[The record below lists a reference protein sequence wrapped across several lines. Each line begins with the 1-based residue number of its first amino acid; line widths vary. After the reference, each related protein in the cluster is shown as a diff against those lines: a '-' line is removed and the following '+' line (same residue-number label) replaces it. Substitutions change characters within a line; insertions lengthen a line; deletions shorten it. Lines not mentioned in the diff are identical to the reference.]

1 MKLLLYSSN
10 ISAMDFDETVK
21 SCEGVE
27 LIIDEDYPNIN
38 PILSLIEYCIN
49 NQIGLTIQDDFAIKT
64 YEIVKLE
71 NDEE

>member
-1 MKLLLYSSN
+1 MKILLYSSSMS
-10 ISAMDFDETVK
+10 IVDFDEIVK
-21 SCEGVE
+21 PCEGVE

>member
-1 MKLLLYSSN
+1 MKILLYCDTLCT
-10 ISAMDFDETVK
+10 IDFDEIVK
-21 SCEGVE
+21 PCEGVE
-27 LIIDEDYPNIN
+27 LIIDDDYPNIN

>member
-10 ISAMDFDETVK
+10 ISIVDFDEIVK
-21 SCEGVE
+21 PCEGVE

>member
-10 ISAMDFDETVK
+10 ISAMDFDEIVK

-49 NQIGLTIQDDFAIKT
+49 NQIGLTIQDDCAIKT

>member
-10 ISAMDFDETVK
+10 ISGMDFDEIVK
-21 SCEGVE
+21 PCEGVE

-49 NQIGLTIQDDFAIKT
+49 NQIGLTIQDDFT
-64 YEIVKLE
+64 ERVYEIVKLE
-71 NDEE
+71 NEEE

>member
-1 MKLLLYSSN
+1 MKILLYSSSMG
-10 ISAMDFDETVK
+10 IADFDEIVK
-21 SCEGVE
+21 PCEGVE

>member
-1 MKLLLYSSN
+1 MKILLYSSN
-10 ISAMDFDETVK
+10 ISGIDFDEIVK
-21 SCEGVE
+21 PCEGVE

>member
-1 MKLLLYSSN
+1 MKILLYSSN
-10 ISAMDFDETVK
+10 ISAMDFDEIVK
-21 SCEGVE
+21 PCEGVE

>member
-10 ISAMDFDETVK
+10 ISAMDFDEIVK

-27 LIIDEDYPNIN
+27 LIIDEDQPNIN

>member
-10 ISAMDFDETVK
+10 ISAMDFDEIVK

-49 NQIGLTIQDDFAIKT
+49 NQIGLTIQDDFAMRVYK
-64 YEIVKLE
+64 IVKLE
-71 NDEE
+71 SEEE

>member
-1 MKLLLYSSN
+1 MKFLLYSSN
-10 ISAMDFDETVK
+10 ISGMDFDEIVK
-21 SCEGVE
+21 PCEGVE

>member
-1 MKLLLYSSN
+1 MKLLLYSSS
-10 ISAMDFDETVK
+10 IGVVDFDKIVK
-21 SCEGVE
+21 PCEGVE

>member
-10 ISAMDFDETVK
+10 ISGIDFDEIVK
-21 SCEGVE
+21 PCEGVE

>member
-10 ISAMDFDETVK
+10 ISAMDFDEIVK

-38 PILSLIEYCIN
+38 TILSLIESCSN
-49 NQIGLTIQDDFAIKT
+49 NQIDLTIQDDFAIKT

-71 NDEE
+71 HDEE

>member
-1 MKLLLYSSN
+1 MKLLLYSSS
-10 ISAMDFDETVK
+10 IGVVDFDKTVK
-21 SCEGVE
+21 PCEGVE

>member
-10 ISAMDFDETVK
+10 ISAMDFDEIVK

-38 PILSLIEYCIN
+38 PISSLIEYCIN

>member
-10 ISAMDFDETVK
+10 ISGMDFDEIVK
-21 SCEGVE
+21 PCEGVE

>member
-1 MKLLLYSSN
+1 MKLLLYSSS
-10 ISAMDFDETVK
+10 IGVVDFDEIVK
-21 SCEGVE
+21 PCEGVE
-27 LIIDEDYPNIN
+27 LIIDDDYPNIN

>member
-1 MKLLLYSSN
+1 MKILLYSST
-10 ISAMDFDETVK
+10 IGVADFDEIVK
-21 SCEGVE
+21 PCEGVE